1 MPNIN
6 PSIMLM
12 QQMARMGESV
22 ANRTQRFNEMYELAR
37 ERAREREFRAGESKL
52 SRGFTG
58 EQNAM
63 SRGLAE
69 RRLGVSEAAGEREA
83 KEFDQRQRTRETLM
97 SGYGEGTYDPIAGQ
111 PVLNNLMKRI
121 QERGSA
127 GDLTGAREL
136 ESTLY
141 GLEADK
147 AAQARS
153 EKAYGRY
160 MELTQAGV
168 SESEALGRS
177 LAGLKQKERTQLRM
191 EVGAT
196 DSDPEQKLVAALVGS
211 MVRDERTTKQQMNP
225 FMPEEF
231 RAKEKSP
238 EDIRDDIAKYT
249 KIAEYAA
256 DQVYGGGSDPGR
268 SGATAPSGSTSLRQE
283 FGSEVVTQPTGESS
297 SVQNPA
303 ELAEV
308 LKELRRRSSTVDP
321 RLVPPTGME
330 EDVRT
335 GRRIPVERAKDG
347 MVLWT
352 PSEDLEVLL
361 GSGKYRR
368 VKPVSARKEGE

>member
-1 MPNIN
+1 
-6 PSIMLM
+6 
-12 QQMARMGESV
+12 
-22 ANRTQRFNEMYELAR
+22 
-37 ERAREREFRAGESKL
+37 
-52 SRGFTG
+52 
-58 EQNAM
+58 
-63 SRGLAE
+63 
-69 RRLGVSEAAGEREA
+69 
-83 KEFDQRQRTRETLM
+83 
-97 SGYGEGTYDPIAGQ
+97 
-111 PVLNNLMKRI
+111 
-121 QERGSA
+121 
-127 GDLTGAREL
+127 
-136 ESTLY
+136 
-141 GLEADK
+141 
-147 AAQARS
+147 
-153 EKAYGRY
+153 
-160 MELTQAGV
+160 
-168 SESEALGRS
+168 
-177 LAGLKQKERTQLRM
+177 M

-256 DQVYGGGSDPGR
+256 DQVYGGGSD
-268 SGATAPSGSTSLRQE
+268 
-283 FGSEVVTQPTGESS
+283 ESS

>member
-1 MPNIN
+1 MTPN
-6 PSIMLM
+6 PSLVLM
-12 QQMARMGESV
+12 AQLARMGESV

-168 SESEALGRS
+168 SES
-177 LAGLKQKERTQLRM
+177 
-191 EVGAT
+191 
-196 DSDPEQKLVAALVGS
+196 
-211 MVRDERTTKQQMNP
+211 
-225 FMPEEF
+225 
-231 RAKEKSP
+231 
-238 EDIRDDIAKYT
+238 
-249 KIAEYAA
+249 
-256 DQVYGGGSDPGR
+256 
-268 SGATAPSGSTSLRQE
+268 
-283 FGSEVVTQPTGESS
+283 
-297 SVQNPA
+297 
-303 ELAEV
+303 
-308 LKELRRRSSTVDP
+308 
-321 RLVPPTGME
+321 
-330 EDVRT
+330 
-335 GRRIPVERAKDG
+335 
-347 MVLWT
+347 
-352 PSEDLEVLL
+352 
-361 GSGKYRR
+361 
-368 VKPVSARKEGE
+368 